1 MGSPPVVAVVLT
13 WNEYENTA
21 ETLRSLQS
29 QSYADLSVVLVD
41 NGSTDGSFDRLES
54 EFPGVTTIRRG
65 SNDGFAAGVNDGIR
79 TALEDDAA
87 FVWLLNNDVV
97 IPEGVLG
104 ALVDRF
110 ESEDGLGLV
119 SPKVMQYPDTDAP
132 WFTQGVIDRETG
144 DKENGEEVVDPS
156 RRSGALVYNDY
167 VPFTCALVRAEV
179 FDEVGLLP
187 ERYFIYG
194 EDAEFGAMLSAAGYD
209 LVTDTDVEMYH
220 KENATTGGPLSPF
233 FTYYEARNRWLFARQ
248 FEDVDWTAF
257 VSDYVVW
264 LLKVNV
270 RSVVHRKPDNVVA
283 SVRGTVDGVLDE
295 AGQGP
300 Y

>member
-1 MGSPPVVAVVLT
+1 MGTPPVAAVVLT
-13 WNEYENTA
+13 WNEYEDTA
-21 ETLRSLQS
+21 ETLRSLQA
-29 QSYADLSVVLVD
+29 QSYPDLSVVLVD
-41 NGSTDGSFDRLES
+41 NGSTDGSMDRLEAD
-54 EFPGVTTIRRG
+54 FPDVETIRRG

-79 TALEDDAA
+79 TVLEDDPA
-87 FVWLLNNDVV
+87 FVWLLNNDIVV
-97 IPEGVLG
+97 PEDVLG

-110 ESEDGLGLV
+110 ESEPDAGLV
-119 SPKVMQYPDTDAP
+119 TPKILQYPDTDAP
-132 WFTQGVIDRETG
+132 WFTQGLIDPGTG
-144 DKENGEEVVDPS
+144 DKENGEEVVDHS
-156 RRSGALVYNDY
+156 RRSGPLVYNDY

-209 LVTDTDVEMYH
+209 LVTDTDVVMYH

-233 FTYYEARNRWLFARQ
+233 FTYYVARNRWLFARQ
-248 FEDVDWTAF
+248 FEDVDWRAF

-264 LLKVNV
+264 LAKVNV
-270 RSVVHRKPDNVVA
+270 RSVLHRKPDNVVA
-283 SVRGTVDGVLDE
+283 SVRGTIDGVRDE